1 MHKSSLYL
9 YFAHILKSW
18 SAPKILL
25 LNKICMISHLVVS
38 HLVVSPRVI
47 TFDLFS
53 LSLFSH
59 KYLCTFSNLSLV
71 IHLSQV
77 LILLLIC
84 SEDKRYNIKA
94 FSKDLT
100 TQFGYCRTHRI
111 PALVTNAF
119 VIKCIASKKCYC
131 NQKISY
137 RTPANFSND
146 VFHFSHIEALC
157 IS

>member
-25 LNKICMISHLVVS
+25 LNKICMISHLMVS

-71 IHLSQV
+71 IHLSKV
-77 LILLLIC
+77 LILLLTC
-84 SEDKRYNIKA
+84 SKDKRYNIKA

-137 RTPANFSND
+137 CTPANFFQPCLS
-146 VFHFSHIEALC
+146 FFPH
-157 IS
+157 